1 MTRVLFLCTHNAARS
16 QMAEGLLRHLAGDR
30 FLVFSA
36 GTRPTALHPLAVAAM
51 GEVGIDISGQR
62 SQGVSGY
69 AGSPFDYVITVCD
82 QAQEECPVFPAAG
95 RQLHWSL
102 PDPAATEGDETARLA
117 AFRQVRE
124 DLAGYIR
131 EFMSE
136 AEPCPAPP

>member
-16 QMAEGLLRHLAGDR
+16 QMAEGLLRHLGGRR

-36 GTRPTALHPLAVAAM
+36 GTRPTTLHPLAVVAV
-51 GEVGIDISGQR
+51 GEVGIDINGQH
-62 SQGVSGY
+62 SKDVSKY

-95 RQLHWSL
+95 HQLHWSL
-102 PDPAATEGDETARLA
+102 PDPAATEGNETARLA
-117 AFRQVRE
+117 AFRRVRD

-131 EFMSE
+131 QFISE
-136 AEPCPAPP
+136 GEPCPAQP